1 MENVNKETAAPH
13 RLCKA
18 ATFEL
23 SGLQEFLPLR
33 ADLLHAVS
41 NLTGGIMLLL
51 QEVLARL
58 LQVYPALVGR
68 QLCFKRL
75 VFLHLTLQV
84 GGVLS
89 AKGTLIKTSIKE
101 QKSSNKCPINYFVSF
116 ICGRLHLLIDPA
128 LQLIRVP
135 EELLQKGRIPQG
147 STAGLSALV
156 QGITAAEQLQMATE
170 SEFHYPSRVCV

>member
-1 MENVNKETAAPH
+1 
-13 RLCKA
+13 
-18 ATFEL
+18 
-23 SGLQEFLPLR
+23 
-33 ADLLHAVS
+33 
-41 NLTGGIMLLL
+41 MLLL

-89 AKGTLIKTSIKE
+89 AKETLIKTSIKE
-101 QKSSNKCPINYFVSF
+101 QKSSNKRLINYFVSF

-170 SEFHYPSRVCV
+170 SQSFIIHPGCVFEEAAMLSSRGLRITYGISASSHILFSIVVVLYQFSSKFIQGLQL